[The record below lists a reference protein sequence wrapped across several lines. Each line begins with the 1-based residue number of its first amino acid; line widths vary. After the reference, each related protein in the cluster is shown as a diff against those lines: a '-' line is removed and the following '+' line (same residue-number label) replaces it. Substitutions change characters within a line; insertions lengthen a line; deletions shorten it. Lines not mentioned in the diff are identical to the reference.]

1 MRRLAEGEDGVK
13 KTWLL
18 GAALVIASVVA
29 AKSAAGDPPKT
40 CTTEYPKHRTSDPS
54 DYPYDSEDAAFRV
67 LVDEYKNF
75 SLRKES
81 NRARATSGP
90 CEETGWHTKVRAT
103 YKKNGRDAFYPAS
116 LVGCPICKDTSSG
129 PQLYEKWGIR

>member
-1 MRRLAEGEDGVK
+1 MK
-13 KTWLL
+13 KTLLL
-18 GAALVIASVVA
+18 GAALVIASVVV

-40 CTTEYPKHRTSDPS
+40 CATEYPKHRTSDPS

-67 LVDEYKNF
+67 VVDEY
-75 SLRKES
+75 
-81 NRARATSGP
+81 
-90 CEETGWHTKVRAT
+90 TKVRAT